1 MCYTAYDLVG
11 LHLPHTTLCLIDF
24 SSHTLDGSQRGQI
37 MGIKR
42 PWYTEDSLESLL
54 SVSKNLAAL
63 CSPQKLPLLT

>member
-1 MCYTAYDLVG
+1 
-11 LHLPHTTLCLIDF
+11 
-24 SSHTLDGSQRGQI
+24 